1 MELNWSMG
9 GKKVFGS
16 EPIDGVLAKLF
27 QTSGRK
33 EQYKGRYKKLE
44 NAITSGKTIDLITS
58 SGEKFVALPKTSQ
71 NHTNTSGRNT
81 SSSNTHK
88 AQTSIMKVI
97 PGQKGAGKNNNK
109 GRGSGNTRVSVSG
122 TNPQGPSENTHSQ
135 KKNEEN
141 CPPKRLSLVTKMQ
154 W

>member
-27 QTSGRK
+27 RASGRK

-44 NAITSGKTIDLITS
+44 NAITSGKTIITS
-58 SGEKFVALPKTSQ
+58 SGAKFVALPKTSQ
-71 NHTNTSGRNT
+71 NSTNTSGKNT
-81 SSSNTHK
+81 SSSNTQK

-135 KKNEEN
+135 MKE
-141 CPPKRLSLVTKMQ
+141 
-154 W
+154 